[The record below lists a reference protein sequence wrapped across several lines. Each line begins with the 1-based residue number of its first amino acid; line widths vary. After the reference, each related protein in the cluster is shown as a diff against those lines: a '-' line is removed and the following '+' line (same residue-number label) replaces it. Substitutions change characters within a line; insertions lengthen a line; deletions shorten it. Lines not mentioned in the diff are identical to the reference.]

1 MTESSVESSLLHVV
15 APRRSCRTRGAAPHS
30 VSLVRTYVREIDESE
45 ECTTPSVICISQLKH
60 GCPRPTAP
68 VLSYH
73 QDRLDSGRERAIERR
88 GATRRGYG
96 DVRTSVNVDV
106 PGLTTVPCRA
116 YVRLTGVYLRFHWR
130 IRQRPPRIVTLAS
143 SQQLLRRL
151 LALDRF
157 SYAYVIRQTNMA
169 AKNLHDKKCDF
180 NQNLIEPSRPF
191 EQCNMIN
198 KLEKDSNIEIM
209 ECNPMDL
216 LPVDVKYDG
225 NLESVMCK
233 YSEQIEPEKD
243 ATNKYGPIATT
254 YEDIM
259 SFLGTLQNED
269 MLENDIT
276 ANSATIIISSCQ
288 NASRHDVQNFGSIQR
303 DDLETAKLQ
312 IEERNATIECLK
324 EHLKSERKAACDK
337 MTSQKRHHII
347 KMKEL
352 ENKYRTIV
360 KRHQKF
366 IEQLLAEKTDLTQKC
381 DSLAQQIK
389 EMEQKI
395 QRDLK
400 VITERHAVELQRA
413 KEHIA
418 ASEKIRRE
426 KWLEVKTSKIKEMT
440 VKGLEPELNN
450 MMEQHQQEIQEL
462 RCAHIKELQD
472 TELRA
477 MRRSNQQLEQLRI
490 ELTDS
495 HEKMLAK
502 EKNILATRY
511 KENLEEQEAHFQIQ
525 QKTFAEHFEEEKSML
540 IAEQKK
546 RDRETSVMIQRTEL
560 HFQKEEEKLK
570 EQHEIAKRN
579 FEETLRKEWLAWADN
594 YKKEQSTIVTRA
606 EAAIRNDC
614 QKERDKQI
622 EIVIVRLEKESR
634 EMRAKLQQS
643 FDNKLELINED
654 YDAKLQ
660 AAIKS
665 EDIYKNK
672 LLLLEERLKC
682 TEIQFKETENK
693 LKECISNL
701 NNMNKIIVK
710 LTAERNDA
718 KETAR
723 QEIETEKKELKD
735 KIASLYQEIRQN
747 NVNRDQ
753 LMAQLHSRIKFVI
766 TQKVLIIKNLNK
778 KLDDVNSR
786 CKHLEKLLDQQR
798 KEYILKTL

>member
-1 MTESSVESSLLHVV
+1 
-15 APRRSCRTRGAAPHS
+15 
-30 VSLVRTYVREIDESE
+30 
-45 ECTTPSVICISQLKH
+45 
-60 GCPRPTAP
+60 
-68 VLSYH
+68 
-73 QDRLDSGRERAIERR
+73 
-88 GATRRGYG
+88 
-96 DVRTSVNVDV
+96 
-106 PGLTTVPCRA
+106 
-116 YVRLTGVYLRFHWR
+116 
-130 IRQRPPRIVTLAS
+130 
-143 SQQLLRRL
+143 
-151 LALDRF
+151 
-157 SYAYVIRQTNMA
+157 MA

-180 NQNLIEPSRPF
+180 NQNLIEPSRSF
-191 EQCNMIN
+191 KQCNAIN
-198 KLEKDSNIEIM
+198 KLEKDSNIEIA

-216 LPVDVKYDG
+216 LAIDVKYDS

-243 ATNKYGPIATT
+243 ATNKYGSILTT

-259 SFLGTLQNED
+259 SFLGTLENED
-269 MLENDIT
+269 TLENDIT
-276 ANSATIIISSCQ
+276 ANNATIIISSCQ
-288 NASRHDVQNFGSIQR
+288 NSNGYDVHNFGSIQR

-337 MTSQKRHHII
+337 MSSQKRHHIV

-400 VITERHAVELQRA
+400 VITERHVVELQRA
-413 KEHIA
+413 KEHVV

-426 KWLEVKTSKIKEMT
+426 RWLEVKTSKIKEMT
-440 VKGLEPELNN
+440 VKGLEPELHN

-462 RCAHIKELQD
+462 RRAHIKELQD
-472 TELRA
+472 TELRV

-546 RDRETSVMIQRTEL
+546 RDQETSVMIQRTEL
-560 HFQKEEEKLK
+560 HFQREMEKLK
-570 EQHEIAKRN
+570 EQHEIANRN

-594 YKKEQSTIVTRA
+594 YKKEQSTIFTRM

-622 EIVIVRLEKESR
+622 EIVIVRLEKEAR

-643 FDNKLELINED
+643 FDNKLEIINED
-654 YDAKLQ
+654 YDTKLQ
-660 AAIKS
+660 AAIKN

-682 TEIQFKETENK
+682 REIQFKKTENK
-693 LKECISNL
+693 LKECTSNL

-710 LTAERNDA
+710 LTTERDDA

-735 KIASLYQEIRQN
+735 KIASLYREIRQN
-747 NVNRDQ
+747 NINRDQ
-753 LMAQLHSRIKFVI
+753 LMAQLHSRIKFVV
-766 TQKVLIIKNLNK
+766 TQKVLIIKNVNK
-778 KLDDVNSR
+778 KLDDANSR
-786 CKHLEKLLDQQR
+786 CEHLEKLLDQQR
-798 KEYILKTL
+798 KEYILKIL